1 MPSKN
6 YETAK
11 LLYDKIKFLNFCKL
25 NNINVGKFKII
36 SNYNSLLK
44 EIKKS
49 YKRKFILKPVK
60 GSGTK
65 NVFLLNLNSSRKINI
80 LESRNCVE
88 LNLEILKKIN
98 IFKNKSQF
106 ILMPYYNGKM
116 YDVDCIAQDGKIKEF
131 CIREREFQ
139 NRFIFYSIGH
149 RIIKNSNIKKLIKK
163 FISKLKFT
171 GICDFDLIEQNK
183 KFYLLEASCRFS
195 GSVGI
200 CTKSGLNFPAQMA
213 RYLMKLKPYKY
224 RLNYNDSYR
233 PFLVQKKIDKSK
245 KGILLDDYIPHFS
258 KQLKY

>member
-1 MPSKN
+1 M
-6 YETAK
+6 
-11 LLYDKIKFLNFCKL
+11 NFCKL

-36 SNYNSLLK
+36 SNYNSLFK

-88 LNLEILKKIN
+88 LNLEILKDKY
-98 IFKNKSQF
+98 FKNKSQF

-116 YDVDCIAQDGKIKEF
+116 YVLIIAQDGKIKEF
-131 CIREREFQ
+131 CIRIS

-200 CTKSGLNFPAQMA
+200 CTKSGLNFQPKWQ
-213 RYLMKLKPYKY
+213 
-224 RLNYNDSYR
+224 D
-233 PFLVQKKIDKSK
+233 I
-245 KGILLDDYIPHFS
+245 
-258 KQLKY
+258 